1 MCENLVSTLT
11 SGIKE
16 ISETLGIG
24 FSKEIYYNALIVMLR
39 DLKLN
44 FENNFE
50 IPIKFRERQV
60 GTVYVNLLVEKQ
72 VVILISDKYDSN
84 EDELIDQV
92 KLHMRILDVPDGI
105 YVSFSEKLILT
116 PLKNKCI

>member
-11 SGIKE
+11 FGIKE
-16 ISETLGIG
+16 ISETLGTG

-44 FENNFE
+44 FQNNFE

-60 GTVYVNLLVEKQ
+60 GTVYVNLLVENQ
-72 VVILISDKYDSN
+72 VVILISDKYNSN
-84 EDELIDQV
+84 EDDLIDQV
-92 KLHMRILDVPDGI
+92 KLHMRVLDVPDGI
-105 YVSFSEKLILT
+105 FVSFSEKLILT
-116 PLKNKCI
+116 PLKNI

>member
-16 ISETLGIG
+16 ISETLGSG

-39 DLKLN
+39 DLKLI

-50 IPIKFRERQV
+50 IPIKFRKRQV
-60 GTVYVNLLVEKQ
+60 GTVLVNLLVEKQ
-72 VVILISDKYDSN
+72 VVILIGDKHDSN

-92 KLHMRILDVPDGI
+92 KLHMRVLNVPDGI
-105 YVSFSEKLILT
+105 FVSFSEKLCVIT
-116 PLKNKCI
+116 PLKNI